1 MKPTLTDVMDVLS
14 RTPGVLTA
22 LLAGVPPD
30 VASHRVTPGSFSPVD
45 VVGHLIH
52 GERTDWVPRIEL
64 ILASGDSV
72 PFAAFDRR
80 GFEGAIRGRSA
91 SDLLTEFASLRKRN
105 LEYLARLSLT
115 TDQLSLVGQHPELG
129 RVALGQLLAT
139 WAAHDL
145 NHVDQV
151 IRILS
156 SRYTEAVGPWRAY
169 LGVLNR

>member
-1 MKPTLTDVMDVLS
+1 MEPTLRDVTDVLS

-22 LLAGVPPD
+22 LLAGLPPG
-30 VASHRVTPGSFSPVD
+30 VVSHRVTPGSFSPLD

-52 GERTDWVPRIEL
+52 GEKTDWVPRIKL
-64 ILASGDSV
+64 ILTSGDTV
-72 PFAAFDRR
+72 PFVAFDRR
-80 GFEGAIRGRSA
+80 GFEGSIRGRSA
-91 SDLLTEFASLRKRN
+91 SDLVSAFESLRKEN
-105 LEYLARLSLT
+105 LEYITGLSLT
-115 TDQLSLVGQHPELG
+115 TDQLSSVGQHPELG
-129 RVALGQLLAT
+129 HVTLRQLLAT

-151 IRILS
+151 IRVLS

>member
-1 MKPTLTDVMDVLS
+1 MEPTLTDVTDVLS

-30 VASHRVTPGSFSPVD
+30 VVSHRVAPGSFSPVD

-52 GERTDWVPRIEL
+52 GEKTDWVPRIKL
-64 ILASGDSV
+64 ILTSGDTV
-72 PFAAFDRR
+72 PFVAFDRH
-80 GFEGAIRGRSA
+80 GFEDAIRGRSA
-91 SDLLTEFASLRKRN
+91 SDLLSEFASLRKDN
-105 LEYLARLSLT
+105 LEFMAGLSLT
-115 TDQLSLVGQHPELG
+115 TDQLSLAGQHPELG
-129 RVALGQLLAT
+129 RVTLRQLFAT

-145 NHVDQV
+145 NHVDQA